1 MHFECILQLLEICV
15 GTFDKISR
23 AKAFV
28 GFCQSFSVFPEHTS
42 LQVKN
47 GDFKGHKDL

>member
-1 MHFECILQLLEICV
+1 MYFECILQLLEICV
-15 GTFDKISR
+15 DAFDEISR

-28 GFCQSFSVFPEHTS
+28 GFCRSFSVFSEHTS

-47 GDFKGHKDL
+47 RDFKGQKDL

>member
-1 MHFECILQLLEICV
+1 V
-15 GTFDKISR
+15 GAFDKILR

-28 GFCQSFSVFPEHTS
+28 GFCQYLSVFSEHTS

-47 GDFKGHKDL
+47 EDFKGQKDL